1 MTKEE
6 AIDYLQDAKS
16 ALSYKLD
23 EAINMAIEALLT
35 ETISFDF
42 SKLSSGQL
50 YDIRR
55 HRANALAAK
64 WIPCS
69 ERLPEEG
76 ERVLATHLGG
86 VNPNRQVIEH
96 IYQCGE
102 FTCGW
107 DMDMNVG
114 SSTFGQRYMGKVI
127 AWMPLPKPY
136 RGEQIDSNT

>member
-1 MTKEE
+1 MTREE

-16 ALSYKLD
+16 ALSYKFD
-23 EAINMAIEALLT
+23 EAINMAIEALTAEEKTKCVAQIKVDT
-35 ETISFDF
+35 EEIVRCI
-42 SKLSSGQL
+42 KEE
-50 YDIRR
+50 YDITDG
-55 HRANALAAK
+55 

-127 AWMPLPKPY
+127 AWMPLPEPY
-136 RGEQIDSNT
+136 REENEA